1 VESDKMNE
9 ITLNHRELKQLLEI
23 VEVMNPPNTMML
35 AAGTIRVSVDNSS
48 GIGSI
53 VKATIPVK
61 QGDRWGEWTTNI
73 TDESSW

>member
-1 VESDKMNE
+1 MNE

-23 VEVMNPPNTMML
+23 VEIMNPPNTMML

>member
-1 VESDKMNE
+1 MNE

-23 VEVMNPPNTMML
+23 VEIMNPPNTMML

-53 VKATIPVK
+53 VKASVPVK
-61 QGDRWGEWTTNI
+61 QGDRWGEWITTI
-73 TDESSW
+73 TDERHW